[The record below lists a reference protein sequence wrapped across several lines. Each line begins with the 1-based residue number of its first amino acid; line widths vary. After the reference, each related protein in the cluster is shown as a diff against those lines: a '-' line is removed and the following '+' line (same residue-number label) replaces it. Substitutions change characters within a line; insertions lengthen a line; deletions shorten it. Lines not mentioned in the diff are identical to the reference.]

1 MICTEVNKMRIL
13 TKIQCGLVIIA
24 DIAINSEDG
33 SAVNL
38 YEIAERRAIS
48 VKYLEQIVTRLRQ
61 SSLVKSIKGPHGG
74 YILSRSPE
82 KITVKEILDAIDI
95 TLIGNDIAP
104 LEDCNS
110 EITAI
115 LDRMLWTK
123 IEKNLAEFTS
133 SLTLL
138 DIVNEVKE
146 TLQPA
151 EQVMYYI

>member
-1 MICTEVNKMRIL
+1 MRIL

-24 DIAINSEDG
+24 DIAINSENG
-33 SAVNL
+33 GAVNL

-74 YILSRSPE
+74 YILSRSPD

-104 LEDCNS
+104 LEECNGD
-110 EITAI
+110 IADI
-115 LDRMLWTK
+115 LNNMLWSR
-123 IEKNLAEFTS
+123 IERSLSEFTS

-138 DIVNEVKE
+138 DIVNEFKKTV
-146 TLQPA
+146 QPS
-151 EQVMYYI
+151 EQMMYYI

>member
-1 MICTEVNKMRIL
+1 MMCTEVNKMRIL

-110 EITAI
+110 EITTI
-115 LDRMLWTK
+115 LDQMIWAK
-123 IEKNLAEFTS
+123 IEKNLAEFAS

-138 DIVNEVKE
+138 DIVNEVKK

>member
-1 MICTEVNKMRIL
+1 MRIL
-13 TKIQCGLVIIA
+13 AKIECGLVIIA
-24 DIAINSEDG
+24 DIAINSENG
-33 SAVNL
+33 GAVNL

-82 KITVKEILDAIDI
+82 NITVKEILDAIDI
-95 TLIGNDIAP
+95 TLIGNDIAE
-104 LEDCNS
+104 LEECNNAV
-110 EITAI
+110 TDI
-115 LDRMLWTK
+115 LDRMLWAR
-123 IEKNLAEFTS
+123 IEKYLAEFTS

-138 DIVNEVKE
+138 DIVNEVKK

>member
-1 MICTEVNKMRIL
+1 MRIL

-33 SAVNL
+33 GAVNL

-74 YILSRSPE
+74 YILSRSPD

-104 LEDCNS
+104 LEECNGD
-110 EITAI
+110 IADI
-115 LDRMLWTK
+115 LNNMLWSR
-123 IEKNLAEFTS
+123 IERSLSEFTS

-138 DIVNEVKE
+138 DIVNEFKKTV
-146 TLQPA
+146 QPS
-151 EQVMYYI
+151 EQMMYYI

>member
-1 MICTEVNKMRIL
+1 MRIL

-33 SAVNL
+33 GAVNL

-74 YILSRSPE
+74 YILSRSPD
-82 KITVKEILDAIDI
+82 KITVKEIFDAIDI

-104 LEDCNS
+104 LEECNS
-110 EITAI
+110 DIADI
-115 LDRMLWTK
+115 RNNMLWSK
-123 IEKNLAEFTS
+123 IERILSEFTS

-138 DIVNEVKE
+138 DIVNEFKK
-146 TLQPA
+146 TLQPS
-151 EQVMYYI
+151 EQMMYYI

>member
-1 MICTEVNKMRIL
+1 MRIL
-13 TKIQCGLVIIA
+13 TKIECGLVIIA

-104 LEDCNS
+104 LEECNS
-110 EITAI
+110 AVTNI
-115 LDRMLWTK
+115 LDRMLWAR
-123 IEKNLAEFTS
+123 IEQYLSDFTT

-138 DIVNEVKE
+138 DIVNEVKK
-146 TLQPA
+146 TLQPS

>member
-1 MICTEVNKMRIL
+1 MRIL

-33 SAVNL
+33 GAVNL

-74 YILSRSPE
+74 YILSRSPD

-104 LEDCNS
+104 LEECNGD
-110 EITAI
+110 IADI
-115 LDRMLWTK
+115 LNNMLWSK
-123 IEKNLAEFTS
+123 IERILSEFTS

-138 DIVNEVKE
+138 DIVNEFKKTV
-146 TLQPA
+146 QPS
-151 EQVMYYI
+151 EQMMYYI

>member
-1 MICTEVNKMRIL
+1 MMCTEVNKMRIL

>member
-1 MICTEVNKMRIL
+1 MRIL
-13 TKIQCGLVIIA
+13 TKIECGLVIIA

-104 LEDCNS
+104 LEECNS
-110 EITAI
+110 PVTNI
-115 LDRMLWTK
+115 LDRMLWAR
-123 IEKNLAEFTS
+123 IEQYLSDFTT

-138 DIVNEVKE
+138 DIVNEVKK
-146 TLQPA
+146 TLQPS

>member
-1 MICTEVNKMRIL
+1 MRIL
-13 TKIQCGLVIIA
+13 TKIECGLVIIA

-104 LEDCNS
+104 LEECNS
-110 EITAI
+110 AVTDI
-115 LDRMLWTK
+115 LDRMLWAR
-123 IEKNLAEFTS
+123 IEQYLSDFTT

-138 DIVNEVKE
+138 DIVNEVKK
-146 TLQPA
+146 TLQPS

>member
-1 MICTEVNKMRIL
+1 MMCTEVNKMRIL

-123 IEKNLAEFTS
+123 IEKKLAEFAS

-138 DIVNEVKE
+138 DIVSEVKK

-151 EQVMYYI
+151 KQVMYYI

>member
-1 MICTEVNKMRIL
+1 MRIL
-13 TKIQCGLVIIA
+13 TKIECGLVIIA

-104 LEDCNS
+104 LEECNS
-110 EITAI
+110 AVTDI
-115 LDRMLWTK
+115 LDRMIWAR
-123 IEKNLAEFTS
+123 IEQYLSDFTT

-138 DIVNEVKE
+138 DIVNEVKK
-146 TLQPA
+146 TLQTS

>member
-1 MICTEVNKMRIL
+1 MRIL

>member
-1 MICTEVNKMRIL
+1 MRIL
-13 TKIQCGLVIIA
+13 TKIECGLVIIA

-104 LEDCNS
+104 LEECNS
-110 EITAI
+110 AVTDI
-115 LDRMLWTK
+115 LDRMIWAR
-123 IEKNLAEFTS
+123 IEQYLSDFTTL
-133 SLTLL
+133 LTLL
-138 DIVNEVKE
+138 DIVNEVKK
-146 TLQPA
+146 TLQPS

>member
-1 MICTEVNKMRIL
+1 MMCTEVNKMRIL

-123 IEKNLAEFTS
+123 IEKNLAEFAS

-138 DIVNEVKE
+138 DIVNEVKKI
-146 TLQPA
+146 LQPA

>member
-1 MICTEVNKMRIL
+1 MRIL

-33 SAVNL
+33 GAVNL

-74 YILSRSPE
+74 YILSRSPD

-104 LEDCNS
+104 LEECNS
-110 EITAI
+110 DIADI
-115 LDRMLWTK
+115 LNNMLWSR
-123 IEKNLAEFTS
+123 IERSLSEFTS

-138 DIVNEVKE
+138 DIVNEFKKTV
-146 TLQPA
+146 QPS
-151 EQVMYYI
+151 EQMMYYI

>member
-1 MICTEVNKMRIL
+1 MRIL
-13 TKIQCGLVIIA
+13 TKIECGLVIIA

-82 KITVKEILDAIDI
+82 KITAKEILDAIDI

-104 LEDCNS
+104 LEECNS
-110 EITAI
+110 AVTDI
-115 LDRMLWTK
+115 LDRMIWAR
-123 IEKNLAEFTS
+123 IEQYLSDFTT

-138 DIVNEVKE
+138 DIVNEVKK
-146 TLQPA
+146 TLQTS

>member
-1 MICTEVNKMRIL
+1 MRIL
-13 TKIQCGLVIIA
+13 TKIECGLVIIA

-74 YILSRSPE
+74 YILSKSPE

-104 LEDCNS
+104 LEECNS
-110 EITAI
+110 SVTDI
-115 LDRMLWTK
+115 LDRMIWAR
-123 IEKNLAEFTS
+123 IEQYLSDFTT

-138 DIVNEVKE
+138 DIVNEVKK
-146 TLQPA
+146 TLQPS

>member
-1 MICTEVNKMRIL
+1 MRIL
-13 TKIQCGLVIIA
+13 TKIECGLVIIA

-33 SAVNL
+33 GAVNL

-95 TLIGNDIAP
+95 TLIGNDIAE
-104 LEDCNS
+104 LEKCNNAV
-110 EITAI
+110 TDI
-115 LDRMLWTK
+115 LDQMLWAR
-123 IEKNLAEFTS
+123 IERYLAEFTS
-133 SLTLL
+133 SLTIL
-138 DIVNEVKE
+138 DIVNEVKK
-146 TLQPA
+146 TLQPS

>member
-1 MICTEVNKMRIL
+1 MRIL

-24 DIAINSEDG
+24 DIAINSENG
-33 SAVNL
+33 GAVNL

-74 YILSRSPE
+74 YILSRSPD

-104 LEDCNS
+104 LEECNS
-110 EITAI
+110 DIADI
-115 LDRMLWTK
+115 LNNMLWSR
-123 IEKNLAEFTS
+123 IERSLSEFTS

-138 DIVNEVKE
+138 DIVNEFKKTV
-146 TLQPA
+146 QPS
-151 EQVMYYI
+151 EQMMYYI

>member
-1 MICTEVNKMRIL
+1 MCTEVNKMRIL

>member
-1 MICTEVNKMRIL
+1 MRIL
-13 TKIQCGLVIIA
+13 TKIECGLVIIA

-104 LEDCNS
+104 LEECNS
-110 EITAI
+110 AVTDI
-115 LDRMLWTK
+115 LDRMIWAR
-123 IEKNLAEFTS
+123 IEQYLSDFTT

-138 DIVNEVKE
+138 DIVNEVKK
-146 TLQPA
+146 TLQPS

>member
-1 MICTEVNKMRIL
+1 MRIL

-24 DIAINSEDG
+24 DIAINSENG
-33 SAVNL
+33 GAVNL

-74 YILSRSPE
+74 YILSRSPD

-104 LEDCNS
+104 LEECNGD
-110 EITAI
+110 IADI
-115 LDRMLWTK
+115 LNNMLWSR
-123 IEKNLAEFTS
+123 IERSLSEFTS

-138 DIVNEVKE
+138 DIVNEFKK
-146 TLQPA
+146 TLQPS
-151 EQVMYYI
+151 EQMMYYI

>member
-1 MICTEVNKMRIL
+1 MRIL

-24 DIAINSEDG
+24 DIAIYSEDG
-33 SAVNL
+33 TAVNL

-95 TLIGNDIAP
+95 TLIGNDIAE
-104 LEDCNS
+104 LEVCNS

-115 LDRMLWTK
+115 LDQMIWAK
-123 IEKNLAEFTS
+123 IEKNLAVFAS

-138 DIVNEVKE
+138 DIVNEIKK
-146 TLQPA
+146 TTQKN

>member
-1 MICTEVNKMRIL
+1 MMCTEVNKMRIL

-24 DIAINSEDG
+24 DIAINSDDG

-61 SSLVKSIKGPHGG
+61 SSLIKSIKGPHGG

-110 EITAI
+110 EITTI
-115 LDRMLWTK
+115 LDQMIWAK
-123 IEKNLAEFTS
+123 IEKNLAEFAS

-138 DIVNEVKE
+138 DIVNEVKK

>member
-1 MICTEVNKMRIL
+1 MRIL
-13 TKIQCGLVIIA
+13 TKIECGLVIIA

-74 YILSRSPE
+74 YILSRSPD

-104 LEDCNS
+104 LEECNGD
-110 EITAI
+110 IADI
-115 LDRMLWTK
+115 LNNMLWSR
-123 IEKNLAEFTS
+123 IERSLSEFTS

-138 DIVNEVKE
+138 DIVNEFKK
-146 TLQPA
+146 TLQPS
-151 EQVMYYI
+151 EQMMYYI

>member
-1 MICTEVNKMRIL
+1 MRIL

-33 SAVNL
+33 GAVNL

-74 YILSRSPE
+74 YILSRSPD
-82 KITVKEILDAIDI
+82 KITVKEILDALDI

-104 LEDCNS
+104 LEECNGD
-110 EITAI
+110 IADI
-115 LDRMLWTK
+115 LNNMLWSR
-123 IEKNLAEFTS
+123 IERSLSEFTS

-138 DIVNEVKE
+138 DIVNEFKK
-146 TLQPA
+146 TLQPS
-151 EQVMYYI
+151 EQMMYYI

>member
-1 MICTEVNKMRIL
+1 MRIL

-33 SAVNL
+33 GAVNL

-74 YILSRSPE
+74 YILSRSPD

-104 LEDCNS
+104 LEECNGD
-110 EITAI
+110 IADI
-115 LDRMLWTK
+115 LNNMLWSR
-123 IEKNLAEFTS
+123 IERSLSEFTS

-138 DIVNEVKE
+138 DIVNEFKK
-146 TLQPA
+146 TLQPS
-151 EQVMYYI
+151 EQMMYYI

>member
-1 MICTEVNKMRIL
+1 MRIL

-82 KITVKEILDAIDI
+82 KITAKEILDAIDI

-115 LDRMLWTK
+115 LDRILWTK
-123 IEKNLAEFTS
+123 IEKKLAEFAS

-138 DIVNEVKE
+138 DIVSEVKK

>member
-1 MICTEVNKMRIL
+1 MRIL

-33 SAVNL
+33 GAVNL
-38 YEIAERRAIS
+38 YEIAARRAIS

-74 YILSRSPE
+74 YILSRSPD

-104 LEDCNS
+104 LEECNGD
-110 EITAI
+110 IADI
-115 LDRMLWTK
+115 LNNMLWSR
-123 IEKNLAEFTS
+123 IERSLSEFTS

-138 DIVNEVKE
+138 DIVNEFKK
-146 TLQPA
+146 TLQPS
-151 EQVMYYI
+151 EQMMYYI

>member
-1 MICTEVNKMRIL
+1 MRIL

-110 EITAI
+110 EITTI

>member
-1 MICTEVNKMRIL
+1 MRIL
-13 TKIQCGLVIIA
+13 TKIECGLVIIA

-74 YILSRSPE
+74 YILSRSPD

-104 LEDCNS
+104 LEECNGD
-110 EITAI
+110 IADI
-115 LDRMLWTK
+115 LNNMLWSR
-123 IEKNLAEFTS
+123 IERSLSEFTS

-138 DIVNEVKE
+138 DIVNEFKKTV
-146 TLQPA
+146 QPS
-151 EQVMYYI
+151 EQMMYYI

>member
-1 MICTEVNKMRIL
+1 MMCTEVNKMRIL

-24 DIAINSEDG
+24 DIAINSENG

-123 IEKNLAEFTS
+123 IEKNLAEFAS

-138 DIVNEVKE
+138 DIVNEVKKI
-146 TLQPA
+146 LQPA

>member
-1 MICTEVNKMRIL
+1 MRIL
-13 TKIQCGLVIIA
+13 TKIECGLVIIA

-74 YILSRSPE
+74 YILSISPE

-104 LEDCNS
+104 LEECNS
-110 EITAI
+110 AVTDI
-115 LDRMLWTK
+115 LDRMIWAR
-123 IEKNLAEFTS
+123 IEQYLSDFTT

-138 DIVNEVKE
+138 DIVNEVKK
-146 TLQPA
+146 TLQPS

>member
-1 MICTEVNKMRIL
+1 MRIL

-33 SAVNL
+33 GAVNL

-74 YILSRSPE
+74 YILSRSPD
-82 KITVKEILDAIDI
+82 KITVKEILDAIEI
-95 TLIGNDIAP
+95 TLIANDIAP
-104 LEDCNS
+104 LEECNS
-110 EITAI
+110 DIADI
-115 LDRMLWTK
+115 LNNMLWSK
-123 IEKNLAEFTS
+123 IERILSEFTS

-138 DIVNEVKE
+138 DIVNEFKKTV
-146 TLQPA
+146 QPS
-151 EQVMYYI
+151 EQMMYYI

>member
-1 MICTEVNKMRIL
+1 MRIL

-33 SAVNL
+33 STVNL

-110 EITAI
+110 EITDI
-115 LDRMLWTK
+115 LDQMIWAK
-123 IEKNLAEFTS
+123 IEKNIAEFTS

-138 DIVNEVKE
+138 DIVNAVKK
-146 TLQPA
+146 TTQTN